1 MNLGKN
7 ILLQGVKIM
16 MSNRMMS
23 AVLKGMLVGAVIGGG
38 AAYISGIDL
47 TCKCRQMK
55 KTAGKAYKGIC
66 KTINKA
72 VDKVM

>member
-1 MNLGKN
+1 
-7 ILLQGVKIM
+7 M
-16 MSNRMMS
+16 MSNKMMS
-23 AVLKGMLVGAVIGGG
+23 AVLKGMLVGAVIGGS
-38 AAYISGIDL
+38 AAYISGMDL
-47 TCKCRQMK
+47 TCKCRKMK

>member
-1 MNLGKN
+1 MLNLGKN

-38 AAYISGIDL
+38 AAYISGMDL
-47 TCKCRQMK
+47 TCK
-55 KTAGKAYKGIC
+55 
-66 KTINKA
+66 
-72 VDKVM
+72 